1 MMRLNNFPDLWRNTA
16 EDVMCGIS
24 QLFAL
29 CTEMGGYSSL
39 DYLFNNGQNE
49 SAELRVFLLML
60 VLNLRTG

>member
-49 SAELRVFLLML
+49 SAEL
-60 VLNLRTG
+60 